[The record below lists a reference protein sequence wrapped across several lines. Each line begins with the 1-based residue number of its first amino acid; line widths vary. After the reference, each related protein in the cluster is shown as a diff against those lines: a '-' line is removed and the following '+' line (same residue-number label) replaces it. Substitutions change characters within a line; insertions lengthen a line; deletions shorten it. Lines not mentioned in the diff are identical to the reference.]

1 MAIVVEDGTI
11 VAGANSYVS
20 EAEVTAYATERG
32 ITLTATASVL
42 IYKAMDYFESLDF
55 IGEIYQETQPLQ
67 WPRVQGVIDGYE
79 IDYNEI
85 PNEVKQAQLAIC
97 IAIDEGY
104 GPLQNVDRKVSR
116 EKVDV
121 IEVEYSAGSMA
132 STFSPTIQAKLRKL
146 IKSGGGTRVWRV

>member
-1 MAIVVEDGTI
+1 MAIVVEDGSI
-11 VAGANSYVS
+11 VSGANSYITS
-20 EAEVTAYATERG
+20 AQLTTYASERG
-32 ITLTATASVL
+32 VTFTGDPEIL
-42 IYKAMDYFESLDF
+42 IHKSMDYFESLDF

-85 PNEVKQAQLAIC
+85 PAEVTQAQLAIAM
-97 IAIDEGY
+97 AIGEGY
-104 GPLQNVDRKVSR
+104 GPLQNVDRQVSR

-121 IEVEYSAGSMA
+121 IEVEYSTGSMA